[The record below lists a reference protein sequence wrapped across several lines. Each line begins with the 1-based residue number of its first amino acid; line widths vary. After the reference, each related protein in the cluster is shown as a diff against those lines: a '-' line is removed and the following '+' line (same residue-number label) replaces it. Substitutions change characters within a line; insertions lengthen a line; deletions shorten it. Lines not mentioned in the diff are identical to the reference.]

1 VATKK
6 KPNFEKS
13 LEELES
19 LVIRLESGELSLEDS
34 LETFE
39 KGIKLT
45 RNCQTALQE
54 AEQKVDLLLKQS
66 DGSLVS
72 EDFNTD
78 SIEEL
83 GKGETR

>member
-1 VATKK
+1 MATKK